1 MSTNESPH
9 AVSSSTPSTP
19 EHPISRE
26 HPSPINAVEK
36 GLEHMLDHVW
46 VRFRKRPYVG
56 AALAAG
62 VGLTV
67 ASVFGAAELA
77 LAGGV
82 AYAAYQVFKRRVP
95 PGQALKEALK
105 VEKELMD

>member
-9 AVSSSTPSTP
+9 VVSSSTP
-19 EHPISRE
+19 EHPVSRE
-26 HPSPINAVEK
+26 HPSAINAVEK
-36 GLEHMLDHVW
+36 GLEQVLDHVW
-46 VRFRKRPYVG
+46 ARFRKRPYVG
-56 AALAAG
+56 ATLAAAA
-62 VGLTV
+62 GLTV
-67 ASVFGAAELA
+67 ASVFGAAEVA

-82 AYAAYQVFKRRVP
+82 AYAAYQVFKRKIA